1 MDSEKIGLAVE
12 RACLFEVSADKP
24 GNVTRYEDFID
35 TSFEDFL
42 ISAAAIGPAF
52 RATANASVGE
62 IILHAIRATRNLV
75 RVNTNLGIVLLLAP
89 LAKAAELSPSVS
101 LQSAVGSV
109 LQNLTVDDTQLAY
122 QAIRLAKPAGMGTSQ
137 RYDLNQTTTDITLL
151 QAMEVA
157 RDRDTISREYVTT
170 YNITFAIGLVALKK
184 TLAQGV
190 PLPEAIVQTFLSILA
205 EVPDTLIA
213 RKNGK
218 EVAQQ
223 ISNRA
228 KRIIKK
234 GGIFGDKGEIQKF
247 DFDLRDEKHSLNPG
261 TTADLIA
268 AVLFAYFVEED
279 VSPINEKTRGLG
291 L

>member
-12 RACLFEVSADKP
+12 MACLFEVSADKP
-24 GNVTRYEDFID
+24 GNVTRHEDFVD

-52 RATANASVGE
+52 RSTAKASVGE
-62 IILHAIRATRNLV
+62 IILQAIRATRNLV

-89 LAKAAELSPSVS
+89 LAKAAELSPSVD
-101 LQSAVGSV
+101 LQTAVESV
-109 LQNLTVDDTQLAY
+109 LQNLTVEDTQLTY

-137 RYDLNQTTTDITLL
+137 RYDLNKTITDITLL
-151 QAMEVA
+151 QAMEEA
-157 RDRDTISREYVTT
+157 RNRDAISREYVTT

-184 TLAQGV
+184 TLAQSV

-213 RKNGK
+213 RKNGE

-228 KRIIKK
+228 KRIIKE

-247 DFDLRDEKHSLNPG
+247 DFDLRDKKHSLNPG

-279 VSPINEKTRGLG
+279 FSPINEKTRGLG
-291 L
+291 Q

>member
-247 DFDLRDEKHSLNPG
+247 DFDLRDEKHS
-261 TTADLIA
+261 
-268 AVLFAYFVEED
+268 
-279 VSPINEKTRGLG
+279 
-291 L
+291 

>member
-12 RACLFEVSADKP
+12 MACLFEVSADKP
-24 GNVTRYEDFID
+24 GNVTRHKDFED

-52 RATANASVGE
+52 RSTAKASVGE
-62 IILHAIRATRNLV
+62 IILQAIRATRNLV
-75 RVNTNLGIVLLLAP
+75 QVNTNLGIVLLLAP
-89 LAKAAELSPSVS
+89 LAKAAELSPSIN

-109 LQNLTVDDTQLAY
+109 LQNLTVEDTQLTY

-137 RYDLNQTTTDITLL
+137 RYDLNKTITDITLF
-151 QAMEVA
+151 QAMDVA
-157 RDRDTISREYVTT
+157 RNRDAISREYVTT

-184 TLAQGV
+184 TLEQGA
-190 PLPEAIVQTFLSILA
+190 PLAEAIVQTFLSILA

-213 RKNGK
+213 RKNGT
-218 EVAQQ
+218 EVAKQ

-228 KRIIKK
+228 KRIIKE
-234 GGIFGDKGEIQKF
+234 GGIFGDKEEIQKF
-247 DFDLRDEKHSLNPG
+247 DLELRDKKHRLNPG

-268 AVLFAYFVEED
+268 AVLFAYFIEED
-279 VSPINEKTRGLG
+279 FSPINERTRGLD

>member
-151 QAMEVA
+151 QAME
-157 RDRDTISREYVTT
+157 DRKSV
-170 YNITFAIGLVALKK
+170 V
-184 TLAQGV
+184 
-190 PLPEAIVQTFLSILA
+190 
-205 EVPDTLIA
+205 
-213 RKNGK
+213 
-218 EVAQQ
+218 
-223 ISNRA
+223 
-228 KRIIKK
+228 
-234 GGIFGDKGEIQKF
+234 
-247 DFDLRDEKHSLNPG
+247 
-261 TTADLIA
+261 
-268 AVLFAYFVEED
+268 
-279 VSPINEKTRGLG
+279 
-291 L
+291 